1 MSFLPALDALEDYLN
16 EYQYLHNSFNKAY
29 LLLTRFKLNYG
40 QDGVELLLHEIM
52 SGSDHEVVGGG
63 GGGGDYS
70 EADNTYNNDNTDN
83 SETIVRH
90 RKITHPNS
98 RSSPPIL
105 TKQDH
110 IDSLKSTFHSLLHT
124 KIMPL
129 AGLKQKLAGDLGLI
143 ADECK

>member
-40 QDGVELLLHEIM
+40 QDGVELLRHEIM
-52 SGSDHEVVGGG
+52 SGSDNEIVVGGG
-63 GGGGDYS
+63 GGGNGCS
-70 EADNTYNNDNTDN
+70 EADSTENSEN

-90 RKITHPNS
+90 RKIKHSNT

-110 IDSLKSTFHSLLHT
+110 INSLKSTFHSLLHT
-124 KIMPL
+124 KIIPL
-129 AGLKQKLAGDLGLI
+129 AGLKQKLDKDLGLI